1 MAAAGSAGGPAIIA
15 YVTKTLI
22 AALDWQL
29 PMQDAVALPNLVAHG
44 ANFTGEPDKFG
55 PVLMQEFAT
64 HGLNVRA
71 SQYEESGLTGLRVLP
86 DGTLDGGADPRR
98 EGVALGY

>member
-1 MAAAGSAGGPAIIA
+1 
-15 YVTKTLI
+15 
-22 AALDWQL
+22 
-29 PMQDAVALPNLVAHG
+29 
-44 ANFTGEPDKFG
+44 
-55 PVLMQEFAT
+55 MQEFAT

-86 DGTLDGGADPRR
+86 DGTFDGGADPRR